1 MRFEIRETSTRRT
14 VHMADEKAVPVTKLV
29 AVRCKSNGHEIHTP
43 IMTIVEP
50 SLRGLARTRFH
61 PEAPGW
67 SEAWRLVD
75 QATGVCLADDVYEL
89 SADLREMPY
98 EGQLLYLHSLHAR
111 LCDAVTEEE
120 ST

>member
-1 MRFEIRETSTRRT
+1 MRFEIREGTTRRT
-14 VHMADEKAVPVTKLV
+14 VHMANKRVARVTKLM
-29 AVRCKSNGHEIHTP
+29 AVRRVLSGCEIRTP
-43 IMTIVEP
+43 IMTVIEP
-50 SLRGLARTRFH
+50 SLRGLARTRLH

-67 SEAWRLVD
+67 NEEWRLVEQVLD
-75 QATGVCLADDVYEL
+75 TCFAEHVYTM

-120 ST
+120 PT